1 MSNKLTLSVLS
12 AVFVLGAA
20 APAFAQKGGRNAD
33 NDRGRDTNYSQSDN
47 RRGEANSRRDYNAR
61 DSRSDRSR
69 DYRRSQTR
77 KVFNTR
83 YRATIVLTESYLS
96 GRRGGR
102 QVCTVTVR
110 GPQARYIPKKK
121 VRRIAKNNCSRW
133 AKIRI

>member
-12 AVFVLGAA
+12 AVFALGAA

-47 RRGEANSRRDYNAR
+47 RRGEANSRRDY
-61 DSRSDRSR
+61 
-69 DYRRSQTR
+69 RRSQTR

-83 YRATIVLTESYLS
+83 YRATIILTESYLS